1 MYNKYRKLRKEV
13 ITMTN
18 NKREIPHWVEMI
30 LTIAIGIGLGIGLY
44 AWSTTQNQKQEKLE
58 TYAITTVVVEVNEQ
72 DNLVACEDCNGNIW
86 TFYGVEDWQE
96 GDFATLT
103 MNTCG
108 TVNIYDDEI
117 VTARYSGNVED
128 LK

>member
-1 MYNKYRKLRKEV
+1 MK
-13 ITMTN
+13 N

-30 LTIAIGIGLGIGLY
+30 LMIAIAIGLSVGIY
-44 AWSTTQNQKQEKLE
+44 AWGTTQNQKHEKLE

-72 DNLVACEDCNGNIW
+72 DDLVACEDCNGNVW
-86 TFYGVEDWQE
+86 TFYGVEDWQN

-108 TVNIYDDEI
+108 TADIYDDEI
-117 VTARYSGNVED
+117 VTARYSGNVEG

>member
-1 MYNKYRKLRKEV
+1 
-13 ITMTN
+13 MTN
-18 NKREIPHWVEMI
+18 NKREIPHWEF
-30 LTIAIGIGLGIGLY
+30 LFLY
-44 AWSTTQNQKQEKLE
+44 S
-58 TYAITTVVVEVNEQ
+58 ITTVVVEVNEQ